1 MFQKS
6 QVLGGNNLLRKVFIQ
21 LIVLA
26 MFIAFIP
33 FGNFASVAAKEQS
46 PQKITKGKEKIEIVG
61 ERTQT
66 SKTFNN
72 SDGTYTTEIY
82 EAPIHFKD
90 NKGNWKDIDNGLQKK
105 KNNGKGQYKNKAN
118 NFTVTF
124 DERIDKE
131 TNNVQVAD
139 NQYNLNIGLK
149 EIEQKGE
156 VIPAKEVIGVA
167 TDSQIEYP
175 NVFDNIS
182 STYSVGEN
190 FVKEDITINKKPE
203 KGLPQTFSYQLSL
216 ENLTYEQIN
225 NQIYLKDAKTGE
237 MVYVIEAP
245 FMYDAYK
252 PEGFQSIDGSNSI
265 PEEAKSYDITLKT
278 RKENNTLWID
288 LTPDTEWLQDTK
300 RQYPIVI
307 DPTIVRI
314 QGNSKMDD
322 TTIRKKFPTQT
333 GGNDTELG
341 TGTATDGNIVRSL
354 LKFDVTPIPE
364 KSIIMSADVSLYLS
378 STNDP
383 TPINLSMHAMKRSW
397 DENTATWNNYATAGG
412 WTTGGGD
419 FNTTALSTVTGVS
432 SVPSNVEEGIKRWS
446 IPTSMVSGWLY
457 NPESNLGLLLK
468 STSESTL
475 IYKKFISSESTT
487 NPLAYKPKLVVT
499 YKTPNRLGLEDYWDY
514 ATHDISNGF
523 NYVNLGTNNNVIQYT
538 DFSLFNYGGFG
549 LDFTR
554 TYNSK
559 DFEKSPFGY
568 GWSFTGSE
576 KLFYNDKYFN
586 VEYKDA
592 DGTVH
597 VYSWDGDKYIAPTG
611 NYDNLVMVDKYTFKL
626 TSKTGIITTFKV
638 RESTSD
644 TDIEVAYITEQKD
657 LNSNT
662 ITYNYDTSNQLTSIS
677 TNLGTKLLLT
687 YTDGLITNAKYN
699 KQDITYTYTDGY
711 LTRVLVKKD
720 DTTSTPTSFYYTTN
734 GQLTKII
741 DSKQKIMLYG
751 YNSELDL
758 VSVTEP
764 SLDGQVDSI
773 TNYSL
778 DRTNNI
784 VTVTSPEG
792 TVTRYGLNNNFNVTK
807 MFDPSGDTTT
817 YTLDEKSYN
826 VLSQN
831 VMYSDGS
838 TYTKKFEY
846 DTKGNL
852 LSTNDSKGVTESYTY
867 NEYSNLLTQT
877 DANQQTTTNTYE
889 NGNLKTSTTPKGE
902 TTTYTYNDHGDLTQV
917 KYPDGKIE
925 TYSTSYENNQK
936 LTTYQDIELGITTKT
951 VTDFNGNILSYEDG
965 KKGKTRYQYNLKNEL
980 VEVEDAANKITT
992 YTFDA
997 NSNLTSVTNAN
1008 GKKQMSLSYNAQN
1021 AIEKETNAEGQVTSY
1036 NYNADGDLSEII
1048 KAAGEKIAYTTSADT
1063 NTQIVKING
1072 VNQFSTQVDGL
1083 STTVTNHTLSN
1094 QKVTYTLSENELL
1107 QRVDINAPVNRSIM
1121 YTYKNEKDLES
1132 IQYGT
1137 NTIEYESDEN
1147 GQTIAVTLNGQ
1158 PSASFARNTNG
1169 LLESTTYKNGAVILN
1184 KYKADQ
1190 LQTETLKTNSTTTWR
1205 TNAYEYDKN
1214 QQITKVTNSD
1224 GTVTYTYDAL
1234 NQLTKEQYS
1243 NGLSISYTYDSVGN
1257 RTSKT
1262 TLHNGNT
1269 TTTNYSYN
1277 DANQMKAAGD
1287 KTYTVSPNGNV
1298 TNDGVF
1304 QYVWNAFDQLSEVKT
1319 LTGTTVATYRYDE
1332 SGRRVYSKDSN
1343 GETYYRYNGLTN
1355 EVLFE
1360 EDANGNIKKAYT
1372 YGDNGHLLTMTYQG
1386 STYYYLTNYRGDV
1399 LALTDSNGDIVAKY
1413 TYDAWG
1419 NIMSEIG
1426 TMATINP
1433 YRYAG
1438 YRYDENTKLYYL
1450 MARYYNS
1457 ETGAFLSLDPRRGDI
1472 KNPLSLNGYSYGN
1485 NNPVMNVDPDGESAF
1500 SVIFN
1505 RFKNAILYGIG
1516 KWMSFYIPGSLF
1528 KALQNGSIAPYIL
1541 FGEKILNGVIN
1552 SIKAYS
1558 NGKKNLS
1565 GLVSDIKKTMAGSRS
1580 QQQKL
1585 IKSARNQI
1593 RKYSVKIAGKVLL
1606 KSIFTWADIG
1616 IIGYYTIVG
1625 YSNRYGWS
1633 RAWK

>member
-1 MFQKS
+1 M
-6 QVLGGNNLLRKVFIQ
+6 LRKIFIQ

-46 PQKITKGKEKIEIVG
+46 PKKITKGKEKIEIVG

-167 TDSQIEYP
+167 TDNQIEYQ

-190 FVKEDITINKKPE
+190 FVKEDIIINKKPE

-237 MVYVIEAP
+237 IVYVIEAP

-252 PEGFQSIDGSNSI
+252 PVGFQSIDGSNSI

-288 LTPDTEWLQDTK
+288 LTPDTAWLQDTK

-314 QGNSKMDD
+314 QGNSKMVD

-341 TGTATDGNIVRSL
+341 TGTAIDGNIVRSL

-514 ATHDISNGF
+514 ATHDISNGS

-611 NYDNLVMVDKYTFKL
+611 NYDSLVMVDKYTFKL

-1343 GETYYRYNGLTN
+1343 GETYYHYNGLTN

-1593 RKYSVKIAGKVLL
+1593 RKYSAKIAGKVLL

>member
-1 MFQKS
+1 M
-6 QVLGGNNLLRKVFIQ
+6 LRKIFIQ

-33 FGNFASVAAKEQS
+33 FGNFASVAAKEN
-46 PQKITKGKEKIEIVG
+46 PQKNMKGNEKTEVVG
-61 ERTQT
+61 KRTQT

-90 NKGNWKDIDNGLQKK
+90 SKGNWKDIDNDLQKK
-105 KNNGKGQYKNKAN
+105 KNNGKGQFENKAN
-118 NFTVTF
+118 TFAVTF
-124 DERIDKE
+124 DEKLEEE

-139 NQYNLNIGLK
+139 NHYNLNIGLK

-156 VIPAKEVIGVA
+156 IIPAKEVIGVA
-167 TDSQIEYP
+167 TDNQIEYQ

-182 STYSVGEN
+182 TTYSVGED
-190 FVKEDITINKKPE
+190 FVKEDIIINKKPE

-252 PEGFQSIDGSNSI
+252 PVSFQSIDGSNSI

-288 LTPDTEWLQDTK
+288 LTPDTAWLQDSK

-314 QGNSKMDD
+314 QGNSKMVD

-397 DENTATWNNYATAGG
+397 DENTATWNNYSTAGG
-412 WTTGGGD
+412 WTTAGGD

-432 SVPSNVEEGIKRWS
+432 SVPNNVEEGIKRWS

-468 STSESTL
+468 STSENTM

-487 NPLAYKPKLVVT
+487 NPLPYKPKLVVT

-514 ATHDISNGF
+514 ATHDISNGS

-597 VYSWDGDKYIAPTG
+597 AYSWDGDKYIAPAG
-611 NYDNLVMVDKYTFKL
+611 NYDSLDMVDKYTFKL

-644 TDIEVAYITEQKD
+644 TDVEVAYVTEQKD
-657 LNSNT
+657 LNNNT
-662 ITYNYDTSNQLTSIS
+662 ITYNYDTSNQLTSIN
-677 TNLGTKLLLT
+677 TNLGTKLVLT

-699 KQDITYTYTDGY
+699 DQDIKYTYTDGY
-711 LTRVLVKKD
+711 LTRVMVKKD
-720 DTTSTPTSFYYTTN
+720 KNDDKTSTPTSFYYTTN

-741 DSKQKIMLYG
+741 DSNQKIMLYG

-758 VSVTEP
+758 ASVTEP

-778 DRTNNI
+778 DRTNNV

-792 TVTRYGLNNNFNVTK
+792 TVTRYGLNNNFSVTK
-807 MFDPSGDTTT
+807 IFDPSGDTTT
-817 YTLDEKSYN
+817 YTLDENSYN
-826 VLSQN
+826 VLSQKI
-831 VMYSDGS
+831 VYLDGS
-838 TYTKKFEY
+838 TYTKNFKY
-846 DTKGNL
+846 DSKGNL
-852 LSTNDSKGVTESYTY
+852 QSTTDSKGVTESYTY
-867 NEYSNLLTQT
+867 DQYSNPLTQS

-889 NGNLKTSTTPKGE
+889 NGNLKTSTTPKGD
-902 TTTYTYNDHGDLTQV
+902 TTTYTYNDHGDMTQV

-925 TYSTSYENNQK
+925 TYNTNYINNQK
-936 LTTYQDIELGITTKT
+936 TTTYRNNQLDITTIT
-951 VTDFNGNILSYEDG
+951 TTDFHGNILSYQDG
-965 KKGKTRYQYNLKNEL
+965 NGEITRYSYNLKNEL
-980 VEVEDAANKITT
+980 VEVLDTSNKTT
-992 YTFDA
+992 SYSYDA
-997 NSNLTSVTNAN
+997 NSNLTTVTNAD

-1021 AIEKETNAEGQVTSY
+1021 AIEKEINAEGKVTTY
-1036 NYNADGDLSEII
+1036 NYNADGALKEVI
-1048 KAAGEKIAYTTSADT
+1048 KATGAKIDYTTSTDT
-1063 NTQIVKING
+1063 NTQIVKVDG

-1083 STTVTNHTLSN
+1083 STTVTNHTLNN
-1094 QKVTYTLSENELL
+1094 QKVTYTQSENELL

-1121 YTYKNEKDLES
+1121 FTYKNEKDLAS

-1137 NTIEYESDEN
+1137 NTIEYSSNEN
-1147 GQTIAVTLNGQ
+1147 GQTTEVTLDGQ
-1158 PSASFARNTNG
+1158 SSANFIWNKNN
-1169 LLESTTYKNGAVILN
+1169 LLESTTYQNGAVILN
-1184 KYKADQ
+1184 KYNADQ
-1190 LQTETLKTNSTTTWR
+1190 LQTEILKTNSTTTWLQN
-1205 TNAYEYDKN
+1205 TYEYNKN
-1214 QQITKVTNSD
+1214 QQITKVTND
-1224 GTVTYTYDAL
+1224 GGTVTYMYDSL
-1234 NQLTKEQYS
+1234 NQLIKEQYS

-1257 RTSKT
+1257 RTSKA
-1262 TLHNGNT
+1262 TLQNGSSNT
-1269 TTTNYSYN
+1269 INYSYN
-1277 DANQMKAAGD
+1277 NANQMKAAGEQ
-1287 KTYTVSPNGNV
+1287 TYTVSPNGNV

-1304 QYVWNAFDQLSEVKT
+1304 QYVWNAFDQLTEIKS
-1319 LTGTTVATYRYDE
+1319 LTGATVASYRYDE
-1332 SGRRVYSKDSN
+1332 NGRRVYSKDSN

-1355 EVLFE
+1355 QVLFE
-1360 EDANGNIKKAYT
+1360 EDASGVITKNFT
-1372 YGDNGHLLTMTYQG
+1372 YDDNGSPLTMTYLG

-1399 LALTDSNGDIVAKY
+1399 LALTDNNGDIVAEY
-1413 TYDAWG
+1413 AYDAWG
-1419 NIMSEIG
+1419 NIMSQKG
-1426 TMATINP
+1426 NMATINP

-1438 YRYDENTKLYYL
+1438 YRYDENTKQYYL
-1450 MARYYNS
+1450 MSRYYNPD
-1457 ETGAFLSLDPRRGDI
+1457 TGVFLSLDPVRGDTM
-1472 KNPLSLNGYSYGN
+1472 NPLSLNGYNYAN
-1485 NNPVMNVDPDGESAF
+1485 NNPVMNVDPDGEIAWWIGAAITGGLLNAMPMLLNYLVKHKNLKGFNWGRFGTAF
-1500 SVIFN
+1500 AVGAITSIGGMGLYRAIASTGAGLITRIIAMASYGPKAYILNTIARGQKPTLRGVYSSYVISGISSGLQI
-1505 RFKNAILYGIG
+1505 FKRLKAIYRYGG
-1516 KWMSFYIPGSLF
+1516 KR
-1528 KALQNGSIAPYIL
+1528 ALQNYL
-1541 FGEKILNGVIN
+1541 
-1552 SIKAYS
+1552 
-1558 NGKKNLS
+1558 
-1565 GLVSDIKKTMAGSRS
+1565 R
-1580 QQQKL
+1580 
-1585 IKSARNQI
+1585 
-1593 RKYSVKIAGKVLL
+1593 
-1606 KSIFTWADIG
+1606 
-1616 IIGYYTIVG
+1616 
-1625 YSNRYGWS
+1625 
-1633 RAWK
+1633 

>member
-1 MFQKS
+1 MLK
-6 QVLGGNNLLRKVFIQ
+6 KIFIQ

-33 FGNFASVAAKEQS
+33 FGNFASVAAKES
-46 PQKITKGKEKIEIVG
+46 PKTNTKGNEKTEVVG

-90 NKGNWKDIDNGLQKK
+90 NKGNWKDIDNDLQKK
-105 KNNGKGQYKNKAN
+105 KNNGKGQFENKAN
-118 NFTVTF
+118 NFAVTF
-124 DERIDKE
+124 DEKLEEE

-156 VIPAKEVIGVA
+156 IIPAKEVIGVA
-167 TDSQIEYP
+167 TDNQIEYQ

-182 STYSVGEN
+182 TTYSVGEN
-190 FVKEDITINKKPE
+190 FVKEDIIINKKPE

-225 NQIYLKDAKTGE
+225 NQIHLKDAKSGE
-237 MVYVIEAP
+237 LIYVIEAP

-252 PEGFQSIDGSNSI
+252 SVGFQSIDGTNSI
-265 PEEAKSYDITLKT
+265 PEEAKSYNITLKT

-288 LTPDTEWLQDTK
+288 LTPDTAWLQDTK

-314 QGNSKMDD
+314 QGNSKMVD

-341 TGTATDGNIVRSL
+341 TGTATDGNIVRTL

-397 DENTATWNNYATAGG
+397 DENTATWNNYSTAGG
-412 WTTGGGD
+412 WTTVGGD
-419 FNTTALSTVTGVS
+419 YNTTPLSTVTGVS

-468 STSESTL
+468 STSESTM

-514 ATHDISNGF
+514 ATHDISNGT

-559 DFEKSPFGY
+559 DFEKSAFGY

-597 VYSWDGDKYIAPTG
+597 VYSWDGDKYIAPAG
-611 NYDNLVMVDKYTFKL
+611 NYDSLVMVDKYTFKL
-626 TSKTGIITTFKV
+626 TSKTGITTTFKV

-720 DTTSTPTSFYYTTN
+720 DTTTTPTSFYYTTN

-758 VSVTEP
+758 ASVTEP

-784 VTVTSPEG
+784 VSVTSPEG
-792 TVTRYGLNNNFNVTK
+792 IVTRYGLNNNFSVTK
-807 MFDPSGDTTT
+807 IFEPSGDTTT
-817 YTLDEKSYN
+817 YKLDEKSYN

-831 VMYSDGS
+831 VIYSDGS
-838 TYTKKFEY
+838 TYTKNFKY

-852 LSTNDSKGVTESYTY
+852 LSTNDSKTVTESYTY
-867 NEYSNLLTQT
+867 DEYSNVLTQT
-877 DANQQTTTNTYE
+877 DSNQQTSTNTYE
-889 NGNLKTSTTPKGE
+889 HGNLKSSTTPKGD
-902 TTTYTYNDHGDLTQV
+902 TTSYTYNGHGDLTQV

-925 TYSTSYENNQK
+925 TYSTSYDNNQK
-936 LTTYQDIELGITTKT
+936 TINYQDIELGITTET
-951 VTDFNGNILSYEDG
+951 VTDFSGNILSYEDG
-965 KKGKTRYQYNLKNEL
+965 KKGKTHYRYNFKNEL

-992 YTFDA
+992 YTYDA
-997 NSNLTSVTNAN
+997 NSNLTSVTNAD
-1008 GKKQMSLSYNAQN
+1008 GKKQMTLSYNAQN
-1021 AIEKETNAEGQVTSY
+1021 AIEKETNAEGKVTTY
-1036 NYNADGDLSEII
+1036 NYNADGALNEVI
-1048 KAAGEKIAYTTSADT
+1048 KATGEKIAYTTSTDT
-1063 NTQIVKING
+1063 NTQIVKVNG

-1083 STTVTNHTLSN
+1083 STTVTNHTLNN
-1094 QKVTYTLSENELL
+1094 QKVTYTHSENELL

-1121 YTYKNEKDLES
+1121 YTYKNEKDLAK
-1132 IQYGT
+1132 IQYGP
-1137 NTIEYESDEN
+1137 NTIEYASDEN
-1147 GQTIAVTLNGQ
+1147 GQTTEVTLDGQ
-1158 PSASFARNTNG
+1158 LSANFIWNKNN
-1169 LLESTTYKNGAVILN
+1169 LLESTTFGNAAIILN
-1184 KYKADQ
+1184 KYKANQ
-1190 LQTETLKTNSTTTWR
+1190 LQTETLKTNSETTWR
-1205 TNAYEYDKN
+1205 TNSYEYDKN
-1214 QQITKVTNSD
+1214 QQITKVTNND
-1224 GTVTYTYDAL
+1224 GTVTYMYDPL
-1234 NQLTKEQYS
+1234 NQLIKEQYS

-1262 TLHNGNT
+1262 ILQNGIST
-1269 TTTNYSYN
+1269 TTSYSYN
-1277 DANQMKAAGD
+1277 NANQMKTAGD
-1287 KTYTVSPNGNV
+1287 KTYNVSDNGNV
-1298 TNDGVF
+1298 ENDGVF
-1304 QYVWNAFDQLSEVKT
+1304 QYVWNAFDQLTEIKS
-1319 LTGTTVATYRYDE
+1319 LTGATIASYRYDE
-1332 SGRRVYSKDSN
+1332 NGRRVFSKDSN

-1355 EVLFE
+1355 QVLFE
-1360 EDANGNIKKAYT
+1360 EDASGVITKSYT
-1372 YGDNGHLLTMTYQG
+1372 YDDNGSPLTMTYMG
-1386 STYYYLTNYRGDV
+1386 LTYYYLTNYRGDV
-1399 LALTDSNGDIVAKY
+1399 LALTDKKGDIVAEY

-1419 NIMSEIG
+1419 NIMSQKG
-1426 TMATINP
+1426 NMASINP
-1433 YRYAG
+1433 YRYAS
-1438 YRYDENTKLYYL
+1438 YRYDEDTKQYYL
-1450 MARYYNS
+1450 MARYYNPN
-1457 ETGAFLSLDPRRGDI
+1457 TGVFLSLDPIRGDTI
-1472 KNPLSLNGYSYGN
+1472 DPLTLNGYAYAN
-1485 NNPVMNVDPDGESAF
+1485 NNPVMNIDPNGEWAQILIGGAIGAILEVISYYASLIAKYGKKKYRSHVNKWTLVGKLGKGFALGAIGIGLPNHLMKAANVTSKITSAF
-1500 SVIFN
+1500 FAGHFAGITYMLANIRNLKKLSVRGFTEN
-1505 RFKNAILYGIG
+1505 QIL
-1516 KWMSFYIPGSLF
+1516 SLF
-1528 KALQNGSIAPYIL
+1528 RAEASAVWYM
-1541 FGEKILNGVIN
+1541 
-1552 SIKAYS
+1552 
-1558 NGKKNLS
+1558 
-1565 GLVSDIKKTMAGSRS
+1565 VSSEVTR
-1580 QQQKL
+1580 L
-1585 IKSARNQI
+1585 Y
-1593 RKYSVKIAGKVLL
+1593 RKY
-1606 KSIFTWADIG
+1606 
-1616 IIGYYTIVG
+1616 
-1625 YSNRYGWS
+1625 R
-1633 RAWK
+1633 

>member
-105 KNNGKGQYKNKAN
+105 KNNSKGQYKNKAN

-354 LKFDVTPIPE
+354 LKFDVTPIPK

-514 ATHDISNGF
+514 ATHDISNGS

-611 NYDNLVMVDKYTFKL
+611 NYDSLVMVDKYTFKL

-807 MFDPSGDTTT
+807 MFNPSGDTTT

-1083 STTVTNHTLSN
+1083 TTTVTNHTLSN

-1593 RKYSVKIAGKVLL
+1593 RKYSAKIAGKVLL

>member
-6 QVLGGNNLLRKVFIQ
+6 QVLGGNNLLRKIFIQ

-46 PQKITKGKEKIEIVG
+46 PKKITKGKEKIEIVG

-167 TDSQIEYP
+167 TDNQIEYQ

-190 FVKEDITINKKPE
+190 FVKEDIIINKKPE

-237 MVYVIEAP
+237 IVYVIEAP

-252 PEGFQSIDGSNSI
+252 PVGFQSIDGSNSI

-288 LTPDTEWLQDTK
+288 LTPDTAWLQDTK

-314 QGNSKMDD
+314 QGNSKMVD

-341 TGTATDGNIVRSL
+341 TGTAIDGNIVRSL

-514 ATHDISNGF
+514 ATHDISNGS

-611 NYDNLVMVDKYTFKL
+611 NYDSLVMVDKYTFKL

-1343 GETYYRYNGLTN
+1343 GETYYHYNGLTN

-1593 RKYSVKIAGKVLL
+1593 RKYSAKIAGKVLL

>member
-1 MFQKS
+1 MLK
-6 QVLGGNNLLRKVFIQ
+6 KIFIQ

-33 FGNFASVAAKEQS
+33 FGNFASVAAKES
-46 PQKITKGKEKIEIVG
+46 PKTNTKGNEKTEVVG

-82 EAPIHFKD
+82 ETPIHFKD
-90 NKGNWKDIDNGLQKK
+90 NKGNWKDIDNDLQKK
-105 KNNGKGQYKNKAN
+105 KNNGKGQFENKAN
-118 NFTVTF
+118 NFAVTF
-124 DERIDKE
+124 DEKIEEE

-149 EIEQKGE
+149 EMEQKGE
-156 VIPAKEVIGVA
+156 IIPAKEVIGVA
-167 TDSQIEYP
+167 TDNQVEYQ

-182 STYSVGEN
+182 TTYSVGEN
-190 FVKEDITINKKPE
+190 FVKEDIIINKKPK

-216 ENLTYEQIN
+216 ESLTYEQIN
-225 NQIYLKDAKTGE
+225 NQIHLKDAKTGE

-252 PEGFQSIDGSNSI
+252 PVGFQSIDGANSI

-278 RKENNTLWID
+278 REENNTLWID
-288 LTPDTEWLQDTK
+288 LTPDAAWLQDTK

-314 QGNSKMDD
+314 QGNSKMVD

-333 GGNDTELG
+333 GGNDTELA

-378 STNDP
+378 STNDSS
-383 TPINLSMHAMKRSW
+383 PINLSMHAMKRSW
-397 DENTATWNNYATAGG
+397 DENTATWNNYSTAGG
-412 WTTGGGD
+412 WTTVGGD
-419 FNTTALSTVTGVS
+419 YNTTPLSTVTGVS

-468 STSESTL
+468 STSESTM

-514 ATHDISNGF
+514 ATHDISNGT
-523 NYVNLGTNNNVIQYT
+523 NYVNLGTNNNVVQYT

-597 VYSWDGDKYIAPTG
+597 VYSWDGDKYIAPAG
-611 NYDNLVMVDKYTFKL
+611 NYDSLVMSDKYTFKL
-626 TSKTGIITTFKV
+626 TSKTGLITTFKV

-644 TDIEVAYITEQKD
+644 TDVEVAYITEQKD

-699 KQDITYTYTDGY
+699 NQDITYTYTDGY

-734 GQLTKII
+734 RQLTKII
-741 DSKQKIMLYG
+741 DSRQKIMLYG

-764 SLDGQVDSI
+764 SLDGQVASI

-778 DRTNNI
+778 DRINNI
-784 VTVTSPEG
+784 VSVTSPEG
-792 TVTRYGLNNNFNVTK
+792 TVTRYGLNNNFSVTK
-807 MFDPSGDTTT
+807 MFDPSGDTTI
-817 YTLDEKSYN
+817 YTLDDNYN
-826 VLSQN
+826 VLSQK
-831 VMYSDGS
+831 VTYTEGS
-838 TYTKKFEY
+838 TYTKNY
-846 DTKGNL
+846 DYDPKGNVL
-852 LSTNDSKGVTESYTY
+852 KSSDSKGITESFTY
-867 NEYSNLLTQT
+867 DEYSNLLTQT
-877 DANQQTTTNTYE
+877 DANNKTSTNTYKK
-889 NGNLKTSTTPKGE
+889 GNLITSTTPKGE
-902 TTTYTYNDHGDLTQV
+902 TTTFTYNNYGDMTKV
-917 KYPDGKIE
+917 EFPDGKKE
-925 TYSTSYENNQK
+925 TYNTNYVNNQK
-936 LTTYQDIELGITTKT
+936 ETTSRDDQLNITTIT
-951 VTDFNGNILSYEDG
+951 TTDFHGNILSYQDG
-965 KKGKTRYQYNLKNEL
+965 KGEITKYRYNLKNEL
-980 VEVEDAANKITT
+980 VEVEDAANKTTT
-992 YTFDA
+992 YTYDA
-997 NSNLTSVTNAN
+997 NSNLISVTNAA
-1008 GKKQMSLSYNAQN
+1008 GKQTSFKYNAQN
-1021 AIEKETNAEGQVTSY
+1021 VIEKETNAEEKETAY
-1036 NYNADGDLSEII
+1036 NYNADGDLIEIV
-1048 KAAGEKIAYTTSADT
+1048 KPARDKITFTTSTDT
-1063 NTQIVKING
+1063 NEKVVKING
-1072 VNQFSTQVDGL
+1072 VNQYTSQTDGL
-1083 STTVTNHTLSN
+1083 TKTVTNHTLNN
-1094 QKVTYTLSENELL
+1094 QKVAYTLSENELL
-1107 QRVDINAPVNRSIM
+1107 QKVDISSPVNRSISF
-1121 YTYKNEKDLES
+1121 TYKNEKDLAS

-1137 NTIEYESDEN
+1137 DTIQYTTDDN
-1147 GQTIAVTLNGQ
+1147 GQTTAVALNGQ
-1158 PSASFARNTNG
+1158 PSASFTWNQNS
-1169 LLESTTYKNGAVILN
+1169 LLENTTFRNGAAILN
-1184 KYKADQ
+1184 TYNANQ
-1190 LQTETLKTNSTTTWR
+1190 LQKETLKTKSATTWR
-1205 TNAYEYDKN
+1205 TNEYEYDKN
-1214 QQITKVTNSD
+1214 QQITKITNDD
-1224 GTVTYTYDAL
+1224 GTVSYTYDVL
-1234 NQLTKEQYS
+1234 NQLVKEQYS
-1243 NGLSISYTYDSVGN
+1243 NGLTISYTYDTVGN

-1262 TLHNGNT
+1262 IFQNGST

-1277 DANQMKAAGD
+1277 DANQMKAAGG
-1287 KTYTVSPNGNV
+1287 KAYTVSENGNV

-1304 QYVWNAFDQLSEVKT
+1304 QYVWNAFDQLTEVKS
-1319 LTGTTVATYRYDE
+1319 LTGTTVASYRYDE
-1332 SGRRVYSKDSN
+1332 NGRRVYSKDIN
-1343 GETYYRYNGLTN
+1343 GETYYRYIGLSN
-1355 EVLFE
+1355 QVLFE
-1360 EDANGNIKKAYT
+1360 EDVSGAITKAYT
-1372 YGDNGHLLTMTYQG
+1372 YDASGHPLTMTYQG

-1399 LALTDSNGDIVAKY
+1399 IALTNTNGDVVAQY

-1419 NIMSEIG
+1419 NILSQSG

-1433 YRYAG
+1433 YRYAS
-1438 YRYDENTKLYYL
+1438 YRYDEDTKLYYL
-1450 MARYYNS
+1450 MARYYNPD
-1457 ETGAFLSLDPRRGDI
+1457 TGVFLSLDPVRGDTMD
-1472 KNPLSLNGYSYGN
+1472 PLSLNGYNYAN
-1485 NNPVMNVDPDGESAF
+1485 NNPVLYVDPDGEFSIRTGVLIGAINVLITLIPGLSTINNLYKLGKKTQVHKLLNGKKITITAEMRKYF
-1500 SVIFN
+1500 TKIGLKISLATTVASVIFN
-1505 RFKNAILYGIG
+1505 TFLGAFNSSVGAIAAWALKKYFFKSYTKKEKLFYWWGPI
-1516 KWMSFYIPGSLF
+1516 MSFEYID
-1528 KALQNGSIAPYIL
+1528 
-1541 FGEKILNGVIN
+1541 FGK
-1552 SIKAYS
+1552 
-1558 NGKKNLS
+1558 
-1565 GLVSDIKKTMAGSRS
+1565 
-1580 QQQKL
+1580 
-1585 IKSARNQI
+1585 
-1593 RKYSVKIAGKVLL
+1593 RK
-1606 KSIFTWADIG
+1606 
-1616 IIGYYTIVG
+1616 
-1625 YSNRYGWS
+1625 
-1633 RAWK
+1633 

>member
-1 MFQKS
+1 
-6 QVLGGNNLLRKVFIQ
+6 
-21 LIVLA
+21 

-33 FGNFASVAAKEQS
+33 FGNFASVAAKEN
-46 PQKITKGKEKIEIVG
+46 PPKNTKGNEKTEVVG
-61 ERTQT
+61 HRTQT

-72 SDGTYTTEIY
+72 SDGTYITEIY

-90 NKGNWKDIDNGLQKK
+90 NKGNWKDIDNDLQKK
-105 KNNGKGQYKNKAN
+105 KNNGKGQFENKAN
-118 NFTVTF
+118 NFAVTF
-124 DERIDKE
+124 DEKLEEE

-156 VIPAKEVIGVA
+156 IIPAKEVIGVA
-167 TDSQIEYP
+167 TDNQIEYQ

-182 STYSVGEN
+182 TTYSVGEN
-190 FVKEDITINKKPE
+190 FVKEDIIINKKPE

-216 ENLTYEQIN
+216 ENLTYEYIN
-225 NQIYLKDAKTGE
+225 NQIHLKDAKSGE
-237 MVYVIEAP
+237 LVYVIEAP

-252 PEGFQSIDGSNSI
+252 PVGFQSIDGTNSI
-265 PEEAKSYDITLKT
+265 PEEAKSYNITLKT

-288 LTPDTEWLQDTK
+288 LTPDTAWLQDTK

-314 QGNSKMDD
+314 QGNSKMVD

-397 DENTATWNNYATAGG
+397 DENTATWNNYSTAGG
-412 WTTGGGD
+412 WTTVGGD
-419 FNTTALSTVTGVS
+419 YNTTPLSTVTGVS

-446 IPTSMVSGWLY
+446 IPTNMVSGWLY

-468 STSESTL
+468 STSESTM

-514 ATHDISNGF
+514 STHDISNGT
-523 NYVNLGTNNNVIQYT
+523 NYVNLGTNNNVVQYT

-597 VYSWDGDKYIAPTG
+597 VYSWDGDKYIAPAG
-611 NYDNLVMVDKYTFKL
+611 NYDSLVMVDKYTFKL
-626 TSKTGIITTFKV
+626 TSKTGITTTFKV

-792 TVTRYGLNNNFNVTK
+792 TVTRYGLDNNFNVTK

-817 YTLDEKSYN
+817 YTLDENSYN

-831 VMYSDGS
+831 VIYSEGS

-852 LSTNDSKGVTESYTY
+852 LSTNDSKGVKESYTY

-902 TTTYTYNDHGDLTQV
+902 TTTYTYNDHGDMTQV
-917 KYPDGKIE
+917 KYPDGKME

-936 LTTYQDIELGITTKT
+936 LTTYQDIELGITTET

-980 VEVEDAANKITT
+980 VEVEDASNKVTT
-992 YTFDA
+992 YTYDA

-1021 AIEKETNAEGQVTSY
+1021 AIEKETNAEGKVTTY

-1048 KAAGEKIAYTTSADT
+1048 KAAGEKITYTTSADT
-1063 NTQIVKING
+1063 NTQIVKMNG

-1137 NTIEYESDEN
+1137 NTIQYESDEN

-1169 LLESTTYKNGAVILN
+1169 LLEGTTYKNGAVILN

-1190 LQTETLKTNSTTTWR
+1190 LQTETLKSNSTTAWR

-1214 QQITKVTNSD
+1214 QQITKVTNGN

-1234 NQLTKEQYS
+1234 NQLTKEEYS
-1243 NGLSISYTYDSVGN
+1243 NGLSILYTYDSVGN

-1269 TTTNYSYN
+1269 TIINYSYN

-1287 KTYTVSPNGNV
+1287 KTYTVNPNGNV

-1304 QYVWNAFDQLSEVKT
+1304 QYVWNAFDQLTEVKT

-1343 GETYYRYNGLTN
+1343 GETYYRYNGQTN

-1360 EDANGNIKKAYT
+1360 EDANGNITKAYT
-1372 YGDNGHLLTMTYQG
+1372 YGDNGHLLTMTYKG
-1386 STYYYLTNYRGDV
+1386 STYYYLTNYRGDI
-1399 LALTDSNGDIVAKY
+1399 LALTDANGIIVAEY
-1413 TYDAWG
+1413 SYDAWG
-1419 NIMSEIG
+1419 NIKG
-1426 TMATINP
+1426 QNGAMATINP

-1438 YRYDENTKLYYL
+1438 YRYDENIKLYYL

-1505 RFKNAILYGIG
+1505 RLKNAILYGIG
-1516 KWMSFYIPGSLF
+1516 KWMSFYVPGSLF

-1541 FGEKILNGVIN
+1541 FGEKILSGVKN

-1565 GLVSDIKKTMAGSRS
+1565 ALVSDIKKTMAGSRS

-1593 RKYSVKIAGKVLL
+1593 RKYSAKIAGRVLL
-1606 KSIFTWADIG
+1606 KSIFTWADMG

>member
-1 MFQKS
+1 
-6 QVLGGNNLLRKVFIQ
+6 
-21 LIVLA
+21 

-33 FGNFASVAAKEQS
+33 FGNFASVAAKEN
-46 PQKITKGKEKIEIVG
+46 PKKNTKGNEKTEVVG

-90 NKGNWKDIDNGLQKK
+90 SKGNWKDIDNDLQKK
-105 KNNGKGQYKNKAN
+105 KNNGKGQFENKAN
-118 NFTVTF
+118 TFAVTF
-124 DERIDKE
+124 DEKLEEE

-156 VIPAKEVIGVA
+156 IVPAKEVIGVA
-167 TDSQIEYP
+167 TDNQIEYQ

-182 STYSVGEN
+182 TTYSVGEN
-190 FVKEDITINKKPE
+190 FVKEDIIINKKPE

-225 NQIYLKDAKTGE
+225 NQIHLKDAKTGE
-237 MVYVIEAP
+237 LVYVIEAP

-252 PEGFQSIDGSNSI
+252 PVGFQSIDGTNSI
-265 PEEAKSYDITLKT
+265 PEEAKSYNITLKT

-288 LTPDTEWLQDTK
+288 LTPDTAWLQDTK

-314 QGNSKMDD
+314 QGNSKMVD

-397 DENTATWNNYATAGG
+397 DENTATWNNYSTAGG
-412 WTTGGGD
+412 WTTVGGD
-419 FNTTALSTVTGVS
+419 YNTTPLSTVTGVS

-446 IPTSMVSGWLY
+446 IPTNMVSGWLY

-468 STSESTL
+468 STSESTM

-514 ATHDISNGF
+514 STYDISNGT
-523 NYVNLGTNNNVIQYT
+523 NYVNLGTNNNVVQYT

-597 VYSWDGDKYIAPTG
+597 VYSWDGDKYIAPVG
-611 NYDNLVMVDKYTFKL
+611 NYDSLVMVDKYTFKL
-626 TSKTGIITTFKV
+626 TSKTGITTTFKV

-677 TNLGTKLLLT
+677 TNLGTKLLFS
-687 YTDGLITNAKYN
+687 YTNGLITNAKYN
-699 KQDITYTYTDGY
+699 DQDIKYTYTDGY
-711 LTRVLVKKD
+711 LTRVMVKKD
-720 DTTSTPTSFYYTTN
+720 KNDDKTSTPTSFYYTTN

-741 DSKQKIMLYG
+741 DSNQKIMLYG

-758 VSVTEP
+758 ASVTEP

-792 TVTRYGLNNNFNVTK
+792 TVTRYGLNNNFSVTK
-807 MFDPSGDTTT
+807 IFDPSGDTTT
-817 YTLDEKSYN
+817 YTLDENSYN
-826 VLSQN
+826 VFSQKI
-831 VMYSDGS
+831 VYLDGS
-838 TYTKKFEY
+838 TYTKNFKY
-846 DTKGNL
+846 DTKGNII
-852 LSTNDSKGVTESYTY
+852 STTDSKGVTESYTY
-867 NEYSNLLTQT
+867 DQYSNLLTQS

-889 NGNLKTSTTPKGE
+889 NGNLKTSTTPKGD
-902 TTTYTYNDHGDLTQV
+902 TTTYTYNDHGDMTQV

-925 TYSTSYENNQK
+925 TYNTNYVNNQK
-936 LTTYQDIELGITTKT
+936 TTTYRDNQLDITTIT
-951 VTDFNGNILSYEDG
+951 TTDFHGNILSYQDG
-965 KKGKTRYQYNLKNEL
+965 NGEITRYLYNLKNEL
-980 VEVEDAANKITT
+980 VEVLDASNKTT
-992 YTFDA
+992 KYSYDA
-997 NSNLTSVTNAN
+997 NSNLTSVINAD
-1008 GKKQMSLSYNAQN
+1008 GKQQMSLSYNAQN
-1021 AIEKETNAEGQVTSY
+1021 FIEKETNAEGKVTTY
-1036 NYNADGDLSEII
+1036 NYNADGALKEVI
-1048 KAAGEKIAYTTSADT
+1048 KATGAKIDYTTSTDT
-1063 NTQIVKING
+1063 NTQIVKVDG

-1083 STTVTNHTLSN
+1083 STTVINHTLNN
-1094 QKVTYTLSENELL
+1094 QKVTYTQSENELL

-1121 YTYKNEKDLES
+1121 FTYKNEKDLAS

-1137 NTIEYESDEN
+1137 NTIEYASDEN
-1147 GQTIAVTLNGQ
+1147 GQTTEVTLDGQ
-1158 PSASFARNTNG
+1158 SSASFNWNKNN
-1169 LLESTTYKNGAVILN
+1169 LLESTTYRNGAAILN
-1184 KYKADQ
+1184 KYNADQ
-1190 LQTETLKTNSTTTWR
+1190 LQTEILKTNSTTTWLQ
-1205 TNAYEYDKN
+1205 NAYEYNKN
-1214 QQITKVTNSD
+1214 RQITKVTNDD
-1224 GTVTYTYDAL
+1224 GTVTYMYDPL
-1234 NQLTKEQYS
+1234 NQLIKEQYN
-1243 NGLSISYTYDSVGN
+1243 NGLSISYTYDSAGN

-1262 TLHNGNT
+1262 TFQNGSAYT
-1269 TTTNYSYN
+1269 VNYSYN
-1277 DANQMKAAGD
+1277 NANQMKAAGEQ
-1287 KTYTVSPNGNV
+1287 TYTVSPNGNV

-1304 QYVWNAFDQLSEVKT
+1304 QYVWNAFDQLTEIKS
-1319 LTGTTVATYRYDE
+1319 LTGATVASYRYDE
-1332 SGRRVYSKDSN
+1332 NGRRVYSKDSN

-1355 EVLFE
+1355 QVLFE
-1360 EDANGNIKKAYT
+1360 EDASGVITKTYT
-1372 YGDNGHLLTMTYQG
+1372 YDDKGSPLTMTYLG

-1399 LALTDSNGDIVAKY
+1399 LALTDNNGDIVAEY
-1413 TYDAWG
+1413 AYDAWG
-1419 NIMSEIG
+1419 NIMSQKG
-1426 TMATINP
+1426 NMATINP

-1438 YRYDENTKLYYL
+1438 YRYDENTKQYYL
-1450 MARYYNS
+1450 MSRYYNPD
-1457 ETGAFLSLDPRRGDI
+1457 TGVFLSLDPVRGDTM
-1472 KNPLSLNGYSYGN
+1472 NPLSLNGYNYAN
-1485 NNPVMNVDPDGESAF
+1485 NNPVMNVDPDGEFASNLGA
-1500 SVIFN
+1500 
-1505 RFKNAILYGIG
+1505 KLKYGA
-1516 KWMSFYIPGSLF
+1516 K
-1528 KALQNGSIAPYIL
+1528 KALKKLLENWGVPVNL
-1541 FGEKILNGVIN
+1541 GEKIA
-1552 SIKAYS
+1552 SSA
-1558 NGKKNLS
+1558 LS
-1565 GLVSDIKKTMAGSRS
+1565 FIAGSLAF
-1580 QQQKL
+1580 K
-1585 IKSARNQI
+1585 
-1593 RKYSVKIAGKVLL
+1593 KIANKKISSFTAYKAQVRSFANTFSKSLIRYAKKSLVTALGKRAASMMIGGLGGVF
-1606 KSIFTWADIG
+1606 IQEVVVFTYWTVVYAVN
-1616 IIGYYTIVG
+1616 Y
-1625 YSNRYGWS
+1625 
-1633 RAWK
+1633 KPKK

>member
-6 QVLGGNNLLRKVFIQ
+6 QVLGGNNLLRKIFIQ

-33 FGNFASVAAKEQS
+33 FGNFASVAAKEN
-46 PQKITKGKEKIEIVG
+46 PQKNMKGNEKTEVVG
-61 ERTQT
+61 KRTQT

-90 NKGNWKDIDNGLQKK
+90 SKGNWKDIDNDLQKK
-105 KNNGKGQYKNKAN
+105 KNNGKGQFENKAN
-118 NFTVTF
+118 TFAVTF
-124 DERIDKE
+124 DEKLEEE

-139 NQYNLNIGLK
+139 NHYNLNIGLK

-156 VIPAKEVIGVA
+156 IIPAKEVIGVA
-167 TDSQIEYP
+167 TDNQIEYQ

-182 STYSVGEN
+182 TTYSVGED
-190 FVKEDITINKKPE
+190 FVKEDIIINKKPE

-252 PEGFQSIDGSNSI
+252 PVSFQSIDGSNSI

-288 LTPDTEWLQDTK
+288 LTPDTAWLQDSK

-314 QGNSKMDD
+314 QGNSKMVD

-397 DENTATWNNYATAGG
+397 DENTATWNNYSTAGG
-412 WTTGGGD
+412 WTTAGGD

-432 SVPSNVEEGIKRWS
+432 SVPNNVEEGIKRWS

-468 STSESTL
+468 STSENTM

-487 NPLAYKPKLVVT
+487 NPLPYKPKLVVT

-514 ATHDISNGF
+514 ATHDISNGS

-597 VYSWDGDKYIAPTG
+597 AYSWDGDKYIAPAG
-611 NYDNLVMVDKYTFKL
+611 NYDSLDMVDKYTFKL

-644 TDIEVAYITEQKD
+644 TDVEVAYVTEQKD
-657 LNSNT
+657 LNNNT
-662 ITYNYDTSNQLTSIS
+662 ITYNYDTSNQLTSIN
-677 TNLGTKLLLT
+677 TNLGTKLVLT

-699 KQDITYTYTDGY
+699 DQDIKYTYTDGY
-711 LTRVLVKKD
+711 LTRVMVKKD
-720 DTTSTPTSFYYTTN
+720 KNDDKTSTPTSFYYTTN

-741 DSKQKIMLYG
+741 DSNQKIMLYG

-758 VSVTEP
+758 ASVTEP

-778 DRTNNI
+778 DRTNNV

-792 TVTRYGLNNNFNVTK
+792 TVTRYGLNNNFSVTK
-807 MFDPSGDTTT
+807 IFDPSGDTTT
-817 YTLDEKSYN
+817 YTLDENSYN
-826 VLSQN
+826 VLSQKI
-831 VMYSDGS
+831 VYLDGS
-838 TYTKKFEY
+838 TYTKNFKY
-846 DTKGNL
+846 DSKGNL
-852 LSTNDSKGVTESYTY
+852 QSTTDSKGVTESYTY
-867 NEYSNLLTQT
+867 DQYSNPLTQS

-1304 QYVWNAFDQLSEVKT
+1304 QYVWNAFDQLTEVKT

-1332 SGRRVYSKDSN
+1332 NGRRVYSKDSN

-1360 EDANGNIKKAYT
+1360 EDASGNLTKAYT

-1438 YRYDENTKLYYL
+1438 YRYDESTKLYYL
-1450 MARYYNS
+1450 MARYYNPD
-1457 ETGAFLSLDPRRGDI
+1457 TGVFLSLDSVRGDI
-1472 KNPLSLNGYSYGN
+1472 MNPLTLNGYSYAN
-1485 NNPVMNVDPDGESAF
+1485 NNPVMNIDPNGEYWKNAWWNNKSFLSKTINA
-1500 SVIFN
+1500 VIFIVSVS
-1505 RFKNAILYGIG
+1505 FGGGIAKILSNYS
-1516 KWMSFYIPGSLF
+1516 KKQFS
-1528 KALQNGSIAPYIL
+1528 KAKRIL
-1541 FGEKILNGVIN
+1541 FADKV
-1552 SIKAYS
+1552 
-1558 NGKKNLS
+1558 KKSL
-1565 GLVSDIKKTMAGSRS
+1565 
-1580 QQQKL
+1580 
-1585 IKSARNQI
+1585 I
-1593 RKYSVKIAGKVLL
+1593 RKGVSAKISSNIVTALTTAVNIAGFYTDPGTA
-1606 KSIFTWADIG
+1606 IFKFLDARDKYPKN
-1616 IIGYYTIVG
+1616 GYFNG
-1625 YSNRYGWS
+1625 Y
-1633 RAWK
+1633 

>member
-1 MFQKS
+1 
-6 QVLGGNNLLRKVFIQ
+6 
-21 LIVLA
+21 

-33 FGNFASVAAKEQS
+33 FGNFASVAAKEN
-46 PQKITKGKEKIEIVG
+46 PPKNTKGNEKTEVVG

-90 NKGNWKDIDNGLQKK
+90 NKGNWKDIDNDLQKK
-105 KNNGKGQYKNKAN
+105 KNNGKGQFENKAN
-118 NFTVTF
+118 NFAVTF
-124 DERIDKE
+124 DEKLEEE

-156 VIPAKEVIGVA
+156 IIPAKEVIGVA
-167 TDSQIEYP
+167 TDNQIEYQ

-182 STYSVGEN
+182 TTYSVGEN
-190 FVKEDITINKKPE
+190 FVKEDIIINKKPE

-225 NQIYLKDAKTGE
+225 NQIHLKDAKSGE
-237 MVYVIEAP
+237 LVYVIEAP

-252 PEGFQSIDGSNSI
+252 PVGFQSIDGTNSI
-265 PEEAKSYDITLKT
+265 PEEAKSYNITLKT

-288 LTPDTEWLQDTK
+288 LTPDTAWLQDTK

-314 QGNSKMDD
+314 QGNSKMVD

-397 DENTATWNNYATAGG
+397 DENTATWNNYSTAGG
-412 WTTGGGD
+412 WTTVGGD
-419 FNTTALSTVTGVS
+419 YNTTPLSTVTGVS

-468 STSESTL
+468 STSESTM

-514 ATHDISNGF
+514 ATHDISNGS
-523 NYVNLGTNNNVIQYT
+523 NYVNLGTNNNVVQYT

-597 VYSWDGDKYIAPTG
+597 VYSWDGDKYIAPAG
-611 NYDNLVMVDKYTFKL
+611 NYDSLVMSDKYTFKL

-699 KQDITYTYTDGY
+699 KQDITYTYSDGY

-758 VSVTEP
+758 ASVTEP

-784 VTVTSPEG
+784 VSVTSPEG
-792 TVTRYGLNNNFNVTK
+792 IVTRYGLNNNFSVTK
-807 MFDPSGDTTT
+807 IFEPSGDTTT
-817 YTLDEKSYN
+817 YTLGDDSYN

-831 VMYSDGS
+831 VIYADGS
-838 TYTKKFEY
+838 MYTKNFEY

-852 LSTNDSKGVTESYTY
+852 LSTSDSKNVKESYTY
-867 NEYSNLLTQT
+867 DANSNLLTQT

-889 NGNLKTSTTPKGE
+889 NGNLKTSTTPKGD
-902 TTTYTYNDHGDLTQV
+902 TTTYTYNDQGDMTQV
-917 KYPDGKIE
+917 KHPDGKIE

-936 LTTYQDIELGITTKT
+936 LTTYEDNELGITTQT
-951 VTDFNGNILSYEDG
+951 VTDFNGNVLSYEDG
-965 KKGKTRYQYNLKNEL
+965 KKGKTWYRYNLKNEL

-992 YTFDA
+992 YTYDA
-997 NSNLTSVTNAN
+997 NSNLTSVRNAAGN
-1008 GKKQMSLSYNAQN
+1008 QQMTLSYNSQN
-1021 AIEKETNAEGQVTSY
+1021 AVSKETNALGVTTIY
-1036 NYNADGDLSEII
+1036 NYNADGELNELV
-1048 KAAGEKIAYTTSADT
+1048 KATGDKIAYTTSTDT
-1063 NTQIVKING
+1063 NTKIVKVNG
-1072 VNQFSTQVDGL
+1072 VNQYSTKSEGL
-1083 STTVTNHTLSN
+1083 STTVTNHTLNN
-1094 QKVTYTLSENELL
+1094 QKVTYVESENELL

-1121 YTYKNEKDLES
+1121 YTYKNEKDLKS

-1137 NTIEYESDEN
+1137 NTIDYATDVN
-1147 GQTIAVTLNGQ
+1147 GQTTEIALNGEQ
-1158 PSASFARNTNG
+1158 SASFKWNKNS
-1169 LLESTTYKNGAVILN
+1169 LLESTTFRNGAAILI
-1184 KYKADQ
+1184 KYNSNL
-1190 LQTETLKTNSTTTWR
+1190 LQAETLKSSSTTTWR
-1205 TNAYEYDKN
+1205 TNEYEYDKN
-1214 QQITKVTNSD
+1214 RQITKVTNNN
-1224 GTVTYTYDAL
+1224 GIVTYTYDIL
-1234 NQLTKEQYS
+1234 NQLIKEEYS
-1243 NGLSISYTYDSVGN
+1243 YGLTISYTYDELGN

-1262 TLHNGNT
+1262 KVQNGSTLT
-1269 TTTNYSYN
+1269 TDYSYN
-1277 DANQMKAAGD
+1277 AANQMKSAGD
-1287 KTYTVSPNGNV
+1287 KTYNVNVDGNV

-1304 QYVWNAFDQLSEVKT
+1304 QFVWNALDQLIEVKSLAGAT
-1319 LTGTTVATYRYDE
+1319 IATYRYDE
-1332 SGRRVYSKDSN
+1332 IGRRIYSKDIN

-1355 EVLFE
+1355 QVLFE
-1360 EDANGNIKKAYT
+1360 ENANGEIKKAYS
-1372 YGDNGHLLTMTYQG
+1372 YDDNGHLLTMTYQG
-1386 STYYYLTNYRGDV
+1386 TTYYYLTNYRGDV
-1399 LALTDSNGDIVAKY
+1399 LALTDTIGQVVAEY

-1419 NIMSEIG
+1419 NILTQIG
-1426 TMATINP
+1426 TLAKANP

-1438 YRYDENTKLYYL
+1438 YRYEEDTQLYYL
-1450 MARYYNS
+1450 MARYYNPS
-1457 ETGAFLSLDPRRGDI
+1457 TGGFLSLDPLRGD
-1472 KNPLSLNGYSYGN
+1472 KMNPIAMNGYNYAN
-1485 NNPVMNVDPDGESAF
+1485 NNPVMIVDPDGGTA
-1500 SVIFN
+1500 
-1505 RFKNAILYGIG
+1505 AILGGSMFIPGIGWLGVAAIGAVIGGAWLITKYGIPWAQKKYKNWYFIRKNIKGWDVRVEEHHG
-1516 KWMSFYIPGSLF
+1516 KVHAHWKKG
-1528 KALQNGSIAPYIL
+1528 
-1541 FGEKILNGVIN
+1541 
-1552 SIKAYS
+1552 
-1558 NGKKNLS
+1558 GKKGSVNKDGS
-1565 GLVSDIKKTMAGSRS
+1565 SHHKGESTKPPKEIKEFLRQRGF
-1580 QQQKL
+1580 
-1585 IKSARNQI
+1585 
-1593 RKYSVKIAGKVLL
+1593 KV
-1606 KSIFTWADIG
+1606 
-1616 IIGYYTIVG
+1616 
-1625 YSNRYGWS
+1625 
-1633 RAWK
+1633 

>member
-1 MFQKS
+1 MLK
-6 QVLGGNNLLRKVFIQ
+6 KIFIQ

-33 FGNFASVAAKEQS
+33 IGNFASVAAKES
-46 PQKITKGKEKIEIVG
+46 PKTNTEGNEKTEVVG

-90 NKGNWKDIDNGLQKK
+90 NKGNWKDIDNDLQKK
-105 KNNGKGQYKNKAN
+105 KNNGKGQFENKAN
-118 NFTVTF
+118 NFAVTF
-124 DERIDKE
+124 DEKIEEE

-149 EIEQKGE
+149 EMEQKGE
-156 VIPAKEVIGVA
+156 IIPAKEVIGVA
-167 TDSQIEYP
+167 TDNQIEYQ

-182 STYSVGEN
+182 TTYSVGEN
-190 FVKEDITINKKPE
+190 FVKEDIIINKKPE

-216 ENLTYEQIN
+216 ESLTYEQVN
-225 NQIYLKDAKTGE
+225 NQIHLKDAKTGE

-245 FMYDAYK
+245 FMYDASK
-252 PEGFQSIDGSNSI
+252 PVGFQSIDGANSI

-278 RKENNTLWID
+278 REENNTLWID
-288 LTPDTEWLQDTK
+288 LTPDAAWLQDNK

-314 QGNSKMDD
+314 QGNSKMVD

-333 GGNDTELG
+333 GGNDTELA

-364 KSIIMSADVSLYLS
+364 KSVIMSADVSLYLS
-378 STNDP
+378 STNDSS
-383 TPINLSMHAMKRSW
+383 PINLSMHAMKRSW
-397 DENTATWNNYATAGG
+397 DENTATWNNYSTAGG
-412 WTTGGGD
+412 WTTVGGD
-419 FNTTALSTVTGVS
+419 YNTTPLSTVTGVS

-468 STSESTL
+468 STSESTM

-514 ATHDISNGF
+514 ATHDISNGT

-597 VYSWDGDKYIAPTG
+597 VYSWDGDKYIAPAG
-611 NYDNLVMVDKYTFKL
+611 NYDSLDMVDKYTFRL
-626 TSKTGIITTFKV
+626 TSKTGITTTFKV

-764 SLDGQVDSI
+764 SLDGQVDSM

-792 TVTRYGLNNNFNVTK
+792 IVTRYGLNNNFSVTK
-807 MFDPSGDTTT
+807 IFDPSGDTTT
-817 YTLDEKSYN
+817 YTLDENSYN
-826 VLSQN
+826 VLSQKI
-831 VMYSDGS
+831 VYSDGS
-838 TYTKKFEY
+838 TYTKNLKY

-852 LSTNDSKGVTESYTY
+852 LSTNDSKGGIESYTY

-889 NGNLKTSTTPKGE
+889 NGNLKTSTTPKGD
-902 TTTYTYNDHGDLTQV
+902 TTSYMYNGHGDLIQV

-936 LTTYQDIELGITTKT
+936 LTTYQDIELGITTET
-951 VTDFNGNILSYEDG
+951 ITDFNGNILSYEDG
-965 KKGKTRYQYNLKNEL
+965 KKGKTRYRYNLKNEL
-980 VEVEDAANKITT
+980 VEVEDAAKKITT
-992 YTFDA
+992 YTYDA
-997 NSNLTSVTNAN
+997 NSNLTSVINAD

-1021 AIEKETNAEGQVTSY
+1021 AIEKETNAEGKVTSY
-1036 NYNADGDLSEII
+1036 NYNADGALNEII
-1048 KAAGEKIAYTTSADT
+1048 KASGEKIAYTTSSDT
-1063 NTQIVKING
+1063 NTQAVKVNG

-1083 STTVTNHTLSN
+1083 STTVTNHTLNN
-1094 QKVTYTLSENELL
+1094 QKVTYTQSENELL

-1121 YTYKNEKDLES
+1121 YTYKNEKDLAR
-1132 IQYGT
+1132 IQFGQ
-1137 NTIEYESDEN
+1137 NTIEYASDEN
-1147 GQTIAVTLNGQ
+1147 GQTTNVTLDGQ
-1158 PSASFARNTNG
+1158 LSASFIWNKNN
-1169 LLESTTYKNGAVILN
+1169 LLESTTFVNGAVILN
-1184 KYKADQ
+1184 KYKANQ
-1190 LQTETLKTNSTTTWR
+1190 LQTETLKTNSEAIWR
-1205 TNAYEYDKN
+1205 TNSYEYDKN
-1214 QQITKVTNSD
+1214 QQITKVTNND
-1224 GTVTYTYDAL
+1224 GTVTYTYDPL
-1234 NQLTKEQYS
+1234 NQLIKEQYS

-1262 TLHNGNT
+1262 ILQNGSST
-1269 TTTNYSYN
+1269 TTSYSYN
-1277 DANQMKAAGD
+1277 NANQMKTAGD
-1287 KTYTVSPNGNV
+1287 KTYNVSANGNV
-1298 TNDGVF
+1298 ENDGVF
-1304 QYVWNAFDQLSEVKT
+1304 QYVWNAFDQLTEIKSP
-1319 LTGTTVATYRYDE
+1319 TGATVASYRYDE
-1332 SGRRVYSKDSN
+1332 NGRRVYSKDSN

-1355 EVLFE
+1355 QVLFE
-1360 EDANGNIKKAYT
+1360 EDASGVITKSYT
-1372 YGDNGHLLTMTYQG
+1372 YNDNGSPLTMTYLG
-1386 STYYYLTNYRGDV
+1386 LTYYYLTNYRGDV
-1399 LALTDSNGDIVAKY
+1399 LALTDKKGDIVAEY

-1419 NIMSEIG
+1419 NIMSQKG
-1426 TMATINP
+1426 NMATINP

-1438 YRYDENTKLYYL
+1438 YRYDEDTKLYYL
-1450 MARYYNS
+1450 MARYYNPD
-1457 ETGAFLSLDPRRGDI
+1457 TGVFLSLDPLRGNTM
-1472 KNPLSLNGYSYGN
+1472 NPLSLNGYNYAN
-1485 NNPVMNVDPDGESAF
+1485 NNPVMNVDPYGEYW
-1500 SVIFN
+1500 
-1505 RFKNAILYGIG
+1505 KNALWNS
-1516 KWMSFYIPGSLF
+1516 K
-1528 KALQNGSIAPYIL
+1528 
-1541 FGEKILNGVIN
+1541 KILSTLIN
-1552 SIKAYS
+1552 MALMVAVSGLGGLV
-1558 NGKKNLS
+1558 NGKLFLKSVKQLAQAKKHIFAKSIRKSLQRRGVSNLVISGIIS
-1565 GLVSDIKKTMAGSRS
+1565 GLVVFTDFLVNIGSPGEILFDYLDRRDA
-1580 QQQKL
+1580 K
-1585 IKSARNQI
+1585 
-1593 RKYSVKIAGKVLL
+1593 RKN
-1606 KSIFTWADIG
+1606 
-1616 IIGYYTIVG
+1616 GYF
-1625 YSNRYGWS
+1625 NGW
-1633 RAWK
+1633 

>member
-6 QVLGGNNLLRKVFIQ
+6 QVLGGNKLLRKVFIQ

-156 VIPAKEVIGVA
+156 VITAKEVIGVA

-378 STNDP
+378 STNDS

-514 ATHDISNGF
+514 ATHDISNGS

-611 NYDNLVMVDKYTFKL
+611 NYDSLVMVDKYTFKL

-1593 RKYSVKIAGKVLL
+1593 RKYSAKIAGKVLL

-1616 IIGYYTIVG
+1616 IIGYYTIIG